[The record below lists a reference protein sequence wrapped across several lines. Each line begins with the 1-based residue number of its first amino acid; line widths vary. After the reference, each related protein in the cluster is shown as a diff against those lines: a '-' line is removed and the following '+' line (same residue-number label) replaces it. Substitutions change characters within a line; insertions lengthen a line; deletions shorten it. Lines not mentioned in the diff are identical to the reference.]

1 MKERH
6 LRPAGKQN
14 NVRTTFLEFAAGP
27 GSKRLRKP
35 LGELDIINLPLIGCC
50 PNRAKTRLCAG
61 LLEFDSVK

>member
-50 PNRAKTRLCAG
+50 PNRALPSNIVARAG
-61 LLEFDSVK
+61 RCG